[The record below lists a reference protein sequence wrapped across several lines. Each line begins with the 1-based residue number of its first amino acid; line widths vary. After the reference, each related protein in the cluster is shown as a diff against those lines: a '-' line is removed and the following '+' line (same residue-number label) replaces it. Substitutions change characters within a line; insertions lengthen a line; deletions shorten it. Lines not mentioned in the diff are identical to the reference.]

1 MRLRGRIDHPIH
13 NGERARLSDKGRV
26 DRLENPGVGN
36 QTISERLDRFGAH
49 LEEAVYQRR
58 ASLGNVRRGLFPELK
73 EICRLTLGNRS
84 VTQCVT

>member
-13 NGERARLSDKGRV
+13 NGERADCQIQV
-26 DRLENPGVGN
+26 PTRLENPVVGN
-36 QTISERLDRFGAH
+36 QTISERLDRVGAH

-58 ASLGNVRRGLFPELK
+58 ASSGNVRRGLFPGLK
-73 EICRLTLGNRS
+73 EICRLTLRNRS